1 MWALPRLL
9 VQPLLSEDRLAPG
22 SSSLRLTSILLAVA
36 KVALFFALTKGE
48 MGLGEQATLSR
59 YH

>member
-1 MWALPRLL
+1 MRSLPRLL
-9 VQPLLSEDRLAPG
+9 VQPLLSEDRLTPGG
-22 SSSLRLTSILLAVA
+22 SSLSLTSVLPAVA
-36 KVALFFALTKGE
+36 KVALFFALAKEE